1 MTTISRPRM
10 PGEVRR
16 AKLLE
21 LARTTFIASGYH
33 ATTTRAIAEEAGIS
47 ETLVLKH
54 FRSKEELFRA
64 AVVQPFFELLDRA
77 GNKLDEY
84 ARTGRVLS
92 VEDRFRVV
100 LGFFS
105 TWAAIVRE
113 ERQLIVALVS
123 ELRQFPDVAADLQK
137 RTDRI
142 IRAGLPTPA
151 AETGLRDFDRNVS
164 LLSGLAV
171 ATMAGWVGDDPRAF
185 LEEFLRT
192 WYVGLLTESGQRKL
206 LKPADLAQP

>member
-1 MTTISRPRM
+1 M
-10 PGEVRR
+10 PGDVRR

-21 LARTTFIASGYH
+21 LARTTFITNGYH

-77 GNKLDEY
+77 GNKLDDY

-113 ERQLIVALVS
+113 ERQLIVA
-123 ELRQFPDVAADLQK
+123 RARP
-137 RTDRI
+137 
-142 IRAGLPTPA
+142 RAG
-151 AETGLRDFDRNVS
+151 S
-164 LLSGLAV
+164 
-171 ATMAGWVGDDPRAF
+171 ATSTATSRCCRASPSRRSPAGWPTTPGPSWRSSFAPGTSGCSPSRAS
-185 LEEFLRT
+185 
-192 WYVGLLTESGQRKL
+192 ESCSDRPILPNNGEAR
-206 LKPADLAQP
+206 PADLAQ

>member
-1 MTTISRPRM
+1 M
-10 PGEVRR
+10 PGDVRR

-21 LARTTFIASGYH
+21 LSRNTFITHGYH

-105 TWAAIVRE
+105 TWAGIVRE

-123 ELRQFPDVAADLQK
+123 ELRQFPDVATDLQK

-142 IRAGLPTPA
+142 IRAGLPAPA
-151 AETGLRDFDRNVS
+151 AEIGLREFDRNVS

-171 ATMAGWVGDDPRAF
+171 ATIAGWVADDPRAF

-192 WYVGLLTESGQRKL
+192 WYVGLLTESGQRRL
-206 LKPADLAQP
+206 LKTTDLAQP

>member
-1 MTTISRPRM
+1 M
-10 PGEVRR
+10 PGDVRR

-21 LARTTFIASGYH
+21 LARTTFITNGYH

-77 GNKLDEY
+77 GNKLDDY

-123 ELRQFPDVAADLQK
+123 ELRQFPDVAADLRQ

-142 IRAGLPTPA
+142 IRAGLPARA
-151 AETGLRDFDRNVS
+151 AGSGLRDFDRNVS

-171 ATMAGWVGDDPRAF
+171 ATIAGWVADDPRAF

-192 WYVGLLTESGQRKL
+192 WYVGLLTESGQRRL
-206 LKPADLAQP
+206 LRPADLAQ